1 MRWIRKEIDITE
13 WHDWYAWHPVA
24 IGGSVV
30 WFETVKRKWNIS
42 KSWDIDHLVTS
53 YYVGGWDY
61 TTGSKYLNIYL
72 AGGMKTDWQDK
83 VILSYAEH
91 TYFDPRSH
99 GLENPVEY
107 TKWDMDHVAK
117 ADLVF
122 AYFEKTNPLGFAM
135 CAEIGAAYNAG
146 KIIILVDEK
155 QQKSWDLIRCCCDH
169 VVDNL
174 EDGIAILGE
183 YSKIIMK

>member
-1 MRWIRKEIDITE
+1 
-13 WHDWYAWHPVA
+13 
-24 IGGSVV
+24 
-30 WFETVKRKWNIS
+30 
-42 KSWDIDHLVTS
+42 
-53 YYVGGWDY
+53 
-61 TTGSKYLNIYL
+61 
-72 AGGMKTDWQDK
+72 
-83 VILSYAEH
+83 
-91 TYFDPRSH
+91 
-99 GLENPVEY
+99 
-107 TKWDMDHVAK
+107 MDHVAK